1 MSLVHLANVCSHLQN
16 ASKARLGLTSIPST
30 NQLLTLSLALQSSG
44 FLSSVTRAGLTPPP
58 LNSNTT
64 YEPEPVTQENVSS
77 RRLWLGLKYWDN
89 RPVLSEMSMVS
100 KPTKRVWM
108 DVESLGRIVRGR
120 EAGFV
125 RGLTRPGE

>member
-58 LNSNTT
+58 LNTNTT

-89 RPVLSEMSMVS
+89 RPVLSEMSMV
-100 KPTKRVWM
+100 
-108 DVESLGRIVRGR
+108 
-120 EAGFV
+120 
-125 RGLTRPGE
+125 

>member
-1 MSLVHLANVCSHLQN
+1 MSLVHLA
-16 ASKARLGLTSIPST
+16 KPRLGLTSIPST
-30 NQLLTLSLALQSSG
+30 NQLLTLSLALQSAG

-58 LNSNTT
+58 LNSETK
-64 YEPEPVTQENVSS
+64 YEPEPVTQENVST

-89 RPVLSEMSMVS
+89 RAVLSEMSMVS

-120 EAGFV
+120 EAG
-125 RGLTRPGE
+125 L